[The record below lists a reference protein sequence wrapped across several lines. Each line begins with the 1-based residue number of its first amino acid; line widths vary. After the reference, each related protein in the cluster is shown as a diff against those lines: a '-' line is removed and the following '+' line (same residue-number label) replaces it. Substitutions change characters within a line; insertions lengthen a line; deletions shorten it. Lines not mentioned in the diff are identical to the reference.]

1 MLMDSETLDELDDVT
16 FPDPI
21 QDFTLSSELN
31 DDKKGGYLL
40 CHFGM
45 RGLEQTQKRK
55 GNNIKHCI
63 MT

>member
-31 DDKKGGYLL
+31 DDKKEDTHYVTLG
-40 CHFGM
+40 CVVWNRH
-45 RGLEQTQKRK
+45 RK
-55 GNNIKHCI
+55 EKGTI
-63 MT
+63 